1 MSQIG
6 KTYDL
11 EERTLNF
18 SKRILRLTKALPRNT
33 ANNAFISQII
43 RSSCSV
49 GANYI
54 EANESLGRK
63 DFLMRA
69 RISRKEAKE
78 TIYWLKLI
86 IENNIGLENRINPLL
101 QEATEL
107 LKIFSSIIEKSK
119 DTKKD

>member
-1 MSQIG
+1 M
-6 KTYDL
+6 
-11 EERTLNF
+11 
-18 SKRILRLTKALPRNT
+18 RLVRALPKNT
-33 ANNAFISQII
+33 INNIFASQII

-54 EANESLGRK
+54 EANESLGKK
-63 DFLMRA
+63 DFLMRT

-86 IENNIGLENRINPLL
+86 IENNTELENRINPLL
-101 QEATEL
+101 QETTEL

-119 DTKKD
+119 DTQKD